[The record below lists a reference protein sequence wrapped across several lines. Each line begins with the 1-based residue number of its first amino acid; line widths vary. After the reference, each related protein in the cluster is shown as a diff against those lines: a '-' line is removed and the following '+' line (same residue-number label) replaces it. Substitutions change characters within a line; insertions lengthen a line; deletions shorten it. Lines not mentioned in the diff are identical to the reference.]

1 MRFLFCKALISLLAY
16 DTLFLGRNFARL
28 HRIVRRWPVASG
40 DADSGTVER
49 VCEAMNH
56 ACIWYPKRVLCLQ
69 RSAVTSCL
77 LRSHHVHADMVLG
90 AQKFP
95 FKAHAWVEVNGQA
108 VNERTN
114 VRAIYGVW
122 ERC

>member
-1 MRFLFCKALISLLAY
+1 VRLLVAKALIGLAVY
-16 DTLFLGRNFARL
+16 DAFFLGRNFARL
-28 HRIVRRWPVASG
+28 RRVVQRWPVATRS
-40 DADSGTVER
+40 ADDLTVQR
-49 VCEAMNH
+49 VCDAVNH

-77 LRSHHVHADMVLG
+77 LRSYGVPVQMVLG

-95 FKAHAWVEVNGQA
+95 FKAHAWVEVGGRA
-108 VNERTN
+108 VNEKRD
-114 VRAIYGVW
+114 VRSIYGVW